1 MKKVITISGHLDA
14 NTSAAV
20 ERDIK
25 MSLQDVP
32 TTSELVIDA
41 SDLQY
46 ISSTGLRVILALNKT
61 YSNVEVI
68 NLSPEVYNVFELTG
82 FTRILKV
89 SKALRKMSIAGCE
102 KIGQGG
108 VGAIYRI
115 DGDTIIK
122 VFMPDCDIS
131 IPERERVMAKES
143 FVLGM
148 PTAIPYDIVWVTDT
162 QSYGLVFELISSGTL
177 SAAIKANPDRL
188 EEYAR
193 IFATEM
199 KHLHSIHVPE
209 GTLAHTSD
217 VLIGDLERIARHFSA
232 EEVQLI
238 RDIIDAIP
246 ESDRLLHNDCHP
258 KNVMFNGAGD
268 DELILIDMG
277 EVSSGH
283 PLIDLSHTYSSLHI
297 ENNFEDIIGFPKE
310 LAEPFWLSF
319 LRYYFDTDDEA
330 QLACYNEM
338 IAVAAMTRTCCWIAL
353 SDYPQE
359 VIDGVRAYADN
370 VFLPQKDYILSV
382 IPKFREF
389 PVDN

>member
-68 NLSPEVYNVFELTG
+68 NLNPEVYNVFELTG

-89 SKALRKMSIAGCE
+89 SKALRKVSIAGCE

-310 LAEPFWLSF
+310 LAEPFWQSF
-319 LRYYFDTDDEA
+319 LRYYFDTDDEVK
-330 QLACYNEM
+330 LACYNEM
-338 IAVAAMTRTCCWIAL
+338 IAVAAMARTCCWIAL

-389 PVDN
+389 PV

>member
-61 YSNVEVI
+61 YSDVAVI
-68 NLSPEVYNVFELTG
+68 NLNPEVYNVFELTG

-199 KHLHSIHVPE
+199 KHLHSIRVPE

-310 LAEPFWLSF
+310 LAEPFWQSF
-319 LRYYFDTDDEA
+319 LRYYFDTDDDDK
-330 QLACYNEM
+330 LACYNEM

-382 IPKFREF
+382 ISKFREF